1 MMEIKHNESERGG
14 EFVIEENGNRA
25 AEMTY
30 TKAGEGLISID
41 HTFVEH
47 DFRGEGIAKDL
58 VATGVN
64 FARENNLKI
73 IPLCP
78 YAKAVIAKT
87 PEYQDVLAN

>member
-1 MMEIKHNESERGG
+1 MEIKHNETERGG

-30 TKAGEGLISID
+30 TKTGENKISID

-58 VATGVN
+58 VAEGVKY
-64 FARENNLKI
+64 ARENNLKI

-78 YAKAVIAKT
+78 YAKTTIEKT
-87 PEYQDVLAN
+87 PEFQDVLAD

>member
-1 MMEIKHNESERGG
+1 MMEIKHNATERGG

-30 TKAGEGLISID
+30 TKAGENKISID

-58 VATGVN
+58 VAEGVK

-78 YAKAVIAKT
+78 YAKAAINKT
-87 PEYQDVLAN
+87 PEYKDVLAD

>member
-1 MMEIKHNESERGG
+1 MEIKHNESERGG

-30 TKAGEGLISID
+30 TKAGENKISID

-47 DFRGEGIAKDL
+47 DFRGSGIAKDL
-58 VATGVN
+58 VAEGVKY
-64 FARENNLKI
+64 ARENNLKV

-78 YAKAVIAKT
+78 YAKAVIGKT
-87 PEYQDVLAN
+87 PEFQDVLAS

>member
-1 MMEIKHNESERGG
+1 MEIKHNKSERGG

-30 TKAGEGLISID
+30 TKAGENTISID

-47 DFRGEGIAKDL
+47 DFRGSGIAKDL
-58 VATGVN
+58 VAEGIKY
-64 FARENNLKI
+64 ARENNLKV

-78 YAKAVIAKT
+78 YAKAVIEKT
-87 PEYQDVLAN
+87 PEFQDVLDS

>member
-1 MMEIKHNESERGG
+1 MEIKHNKSERGG

-30 TKAGEGLISID
+30 TNAGENKISID

-58 VATGVN
+58 IAAGVN
-64 FARENNLKI
+64 FARENDLKI

-78 YAKAVIAKT
+78 YAKTTIEKT
-87 PEYQDVLAN
+87 PEFQDVLAD